1 MEALLAISMAL
12 LALVVFLVLW
22 KSVDWFDQII
32 NK

>member
-1 MEALLAISMAL
+1 MDTLLAVAMAL

-32 NK
+32 NE

>member
-1 MEALLAISMAL
+1 MDTLLAVAMAL

-32 NK
+32 TE